1 MELLSVDNDPK
12 TTKGRKYGVLT
23 APQYLAPEKQSGIA
37 NLCPFASA
45 GCAGACLFTAGHG
58 IFADVRQAR
67 INRTILFMQDRST
80 YWTKL
85 IFEIARFERKAHKLG
100 MTPAVRL
107 NATSDIKWE
116 STPVTIDG
124 ITPDPRL
131 GKVVLLGGGAAIM
144 SLFPSVQFYDYT
156 AWPYDK
162 RPTESLPSNYDL
174 TFSRK
179 ENNDAEVLHNLHNG
193 RRVAVVFNTRKGEPA
208 PTSYTAIDGSVWPV
222 VNGDDSDVRF
232 QDPVGVVVALYA
244 KGKARKDTSGFVVDA
259 SKVAR
264 VEYGAVKATHE
275 DRMAILEAPMD

>member
-12 TTKGRKYGVLT
+12 TTKGRKKKVLT
-23 APQYLAPEKQSGIA
+23 AVQYLAPAKESGIA
-37 NLCPFASA
+37 NLCPFASS
-45 GCAGACLFTAGHG
+45 GCEGGCLFTAGRG
-58 IFADVRQAR
+58 VFDDVRQAR
-67 INRTILFMQDRST
+67 INRTILFMQHRSE
-80 YWTKL
+80 YCTKL
-85 IFEIARFERKAHKLG
+85 IFETARFQRKALKLD
-100 MTPAVRL
+100 MLPAIRL
-107 NATSDIKWE
+107 NGTSDVKWE
-116 STPVTIDG
+116 SIPMTAGG

-131 GKVVLLGGGAAIM
+131 GAVGGTSIM
-144 SLFPSVQFYDYT
+144 ALFPLVQWYDYT
-156 AWPYDK
+156 KWPYDK
-162 RPTESLPSNYDL
+162 RPAESLPSNYDL
-174 TFSRK
+174 TFSRS
-179 ENNDAEVLHNLHNG
+179 EDNDAEVLHNLHNG